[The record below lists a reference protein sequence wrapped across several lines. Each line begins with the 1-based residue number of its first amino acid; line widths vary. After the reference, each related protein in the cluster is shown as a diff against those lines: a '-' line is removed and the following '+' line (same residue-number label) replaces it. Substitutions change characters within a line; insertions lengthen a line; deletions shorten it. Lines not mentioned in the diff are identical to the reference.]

1 MAPVEPEAAARNNIF
16 AYAPFGGQIALV
28 VGLTAHV
35 LLVARRAAK
44 SLPPTSSTRSQQ
56 PLRRRYA
63 IIFSTLAA
71 LSLAS
76 VTTFAVIWRAMSY
89 VDWLQTGTS
98 NTKDGRWYLG
108 DWVYDVDLHAQSDAV
123 AVSKPEGFLYTCQHF
138 VGLLASSIFF
148 GIEGHRRN
156 LHASTIAAFVILGA
170 TGSLGYALS
179 LFFVTILYT
188 PLTLHQDD
196 SPLHD
201 ALFTPSPVVYY
212 LPITASMLFL
222 YNLPT
227 AFNEHAFLARNFS
240 VNKISF
246 LRWGKIAVP
255 LLVAFAPQLV
265 PVSLGRQHVSKTAAH
280 RSYARVFQ
288 YLSAMSFML
297 YWILLFA
304 DITKHTP
311 AEPHSTVDRL
321 KKLVGLSVNS
331 SLNSRILSG
340 ISEAAQLLKKI
351 SKDPIISAT
360 STDVLFT
367 VISLLTWT
375 FTRDQD
381 VESILENSMLAFLVP
396 KHEKHVA
403 FEEDAKL
410 ATDLQPE
417 PEVLLDTTT
426 PRKRGRPSKN
436 KSILTSPAA
445 SSTGSIRRSSRR
457 SARNTDIDS
466 DVDST
471 YQPSSTTKREVAE
484 TETDGTHSEQDLVQ
498 SAEST
503 ALALFLTFAGG
514 LGQLAAGALGAEVT
528 GPRE

>member
-1 MAPVEPEAAARNNIF
+1 M
-16 AYAPFGGQIALV
+16 YHL
-28 VGLTAHV
+28 
-35 LLVARRAAK
+35 
-44 SLPPTSSTRSQQ
+44 
-56 PLRRRYA
+56 
-63 IIFSTLAA
+63 
-71 LSLAS
+71 
-76 VTTFAVIWRAMSY
+76 
-89 VDWLQTGTS
+89 
-98 NTKDGRWYLG
+98 
-108 DWVYDVDLHAQSDAV
+108 
-123 AVSKPEGFLYTCQHF
+123 
-138 VGLLASSIFF
+138 
-148 GIEGHRRN
+148 
-156 LHASTIAAFVILGA
+156 
-170 TGSLGYALS
+170 
-179 LFFVTILYT
+179 
-188 PLTLHQDD
+188 LTLFDR
-196 SPLHD
+196 
-201 ALFTPSPVVYY
+201 
-212 LPITASMLFL
+212 
-222 YNLPT
+222 
-227 AFNEHAFLARNFS
+227 E
-240 VNKISF
+240 
-246 LRWGKIAVP
+246 
-255 LLVAFAPQLV
+255 QLV

-297 YWILLFA
+297 YWTLLFA

-436 KSILTSPAA
+436 KSILTAPAA

-457 SARNTDIDS
+457 STRNTDIDS
-466 DVDST
+466 DADST